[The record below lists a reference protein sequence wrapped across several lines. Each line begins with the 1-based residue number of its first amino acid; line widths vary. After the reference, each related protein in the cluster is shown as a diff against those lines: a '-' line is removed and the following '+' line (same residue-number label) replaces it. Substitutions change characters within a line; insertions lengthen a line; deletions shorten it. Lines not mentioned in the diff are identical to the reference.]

1 MSPLGGRCRLA
12 EESEELQAEVR
23 LLPHGKRNRMF
34 KIYIAI
40 HKETDT
46 VRILH
51 VRHRARKPVDADELQ
66 DLMDEV
72 GEEDARE

>member
-1 MSPLGGRCRLA
+1 VA

-23 LLPHGKRNRMF
+23 LLLHGKRNRMF
-34 KIYIAI
+34 KIYFAI

-46 VRILH
+46 VRIFH
-51 VRHRARKPVDADELQ
+51 VRDWARKPVDADELQ

-72 GEEDARE
+72 GEEDAGE